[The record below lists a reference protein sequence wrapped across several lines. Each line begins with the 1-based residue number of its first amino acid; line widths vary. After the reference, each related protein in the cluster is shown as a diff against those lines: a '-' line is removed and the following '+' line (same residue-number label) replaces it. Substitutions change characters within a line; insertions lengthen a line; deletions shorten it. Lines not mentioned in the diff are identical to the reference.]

1 MGWGTCQDH
10 PRGLGLV
17 SGVIGTLRNEFSWP
31 LLQALGT
38 PQAPGAPG
46 MGQAVPVGIGV
57 GIGVLGQLWGSR
69 SGSVAEPD

>member
-57 GIGVLGQLWGSR
+57 GIGVLGQLWGSW